1 VRTAG
6 DSENRRRVDSRP
18 TAVKAGKTSRAAKA
32 PAAAKLR
39 RLRRAELPADTVR
52 LARYLIGKTLVHST
66 RRGVVASGRIVETEA
81 YPPGDPSGH
90 AFRGKTASNGSLFL
104 ERGFAYVYFAYGSSF
119 MMNVSSERP
128 GIGGGVLI
136 RALEPLDSI
145 GVMRRRRGGAPLRDL
160 ARGPGR
166 TAAAMAIDR
175 RCDGLDLCGK
185 HSLWLAAAT
194 RRRDVLGVSPRIG
207 ITRAVDR
214 PLRFYERGSRF
225 VSRTSR

>member
-1 VRTAG
+1 VKTAG
-6 DSENRRRVDSRP
+6 DAENRRRVDRQP
-18 TAVKAGKTSRAAKA
+18 AAAKTRKKSRAANA

-90 AFRGKTASNGSLFL
+90 AFRGKTVSNGSLFL

-128 GIGGGVLI
+128 GVGAGVLI

-145 GVMRRRRGGAPLRDL
+145 GLMRRRRGGAPLRDL

-166 TAAAMAIDR
+166 AAAAMAIDR
-175 RCDGLDLCGK
+175 RCDGLDLCGT

-194 RRRDVLGVSPRIG
+194 RRRGVLGVSPRIG
-207 ITRAVDR
+207 ITRAVEQ

>member
-1 VRTAG
+1 MKARRT
-6 DSENRRRVDSRP
+6 S
-18 TAVKAGKTSRAAKA
+18 

-66 RRGVVASGRIVETEA
+66 RGGVLASGRIVETEA

-90 AFRGKTASNGSLFL
+90 AFRGKTAGNGSLFL
-104 ERGFAYVYFAYGSSF
+104 ERGFAYVYFCYGSCF

-128 GIGGGVLI
+128 GIGAGVLI

-145 GVMRRRRGGAPLRDL
+145 GLMRRRRGGAPLRDL

-166 TAAAMAIDR
+166 AAAAMAIDR
-175 RCDGLDLCGK
+175 RCDGLDLCGRQ
-185 HSLWLAAAT
+185 SLWLAAAT
-194 RRRDVLGVSPRIG
+194 RRRGVLGVSPRIG
-207 ITRAVDR
+207 ITRAVER
-214 PLRFYERGSRF
+214 PLRFYEGGSRF
-225 VSRTSR
+225 VSRSSR

>member
-1 VRTAG
+1 LKTTD
-6 DSENRRRVDSRP
+6 DSENRSRVDSQP
-18 TAVKAGKTSRAAKA
+18 AAVKARKTSRARKA
-32 PAAAKLR
+32 PAAARLR

-66 RRGVVASGRIVETEA
+66 RSGVVASGRIVETEA

-90 AFRGKTASNGSLFL
+90 AFRGKTASNSSLFL
-104 ERGFAYVYFAYGSSF
+104 EHGFAYIYFTYGSSF
-119 MMNVSSERP
+119 MMNVSSERA
-128 GIGGGVLI
+128 GIGAGVLI

-145 GVMRRRRGGAPLRDL
+145 GLMRRRRNGAPLRDL

-166 TAAAMAIDR
+166 AAAAMAIDR
-175 RCDGLDLCGK
+175 RCDGLDLCGR
-185 HSLWLAAAT
+185 HFLWLAAAT
-194 RRRDVLGVSPRIG
+194 RRRGVLGVSPRIG
-207 ITRAVDR
+207 ITRAVEH